1 MFKCE
6 LMFSN
11 QSSYLGAVSILG
23 YYLHPAGRV
32 DVSAGLGIFAGV
44 PGEAGPLPP
53 PAHHLTLQKIL
64 PTLSTNCRARA
75 DWGRGGGCR
84 RVVIITSTKL
94 AIISWGCVSYLNGVG
109 V

>member
-32 DVSAGLGIFAGV
+32 DVSAGLVIFAVV
-44 PGEAGPLPP
+44 PGKAGRSRPP
-53 PAHHLTLQKIL
+53 PTIA
-64 PTLSTNCRARA
+64 NCRKYYRLFLLTVAPA
-75 DWGRGGGCR
+75 QTGD
-84 RVVIITSTKL
+84 
-94 AIISWGCVSYLNGVG
+94 GVEG
-109 V
+109 VDGWS